1 MIDAHIHLDQYDQID
16 DRIKAWEKAGIS
28 GVVAVSTDLPS
39 SYRTLELKQ
48 RFPSFVHA
56 AIGFHPEQ
64 PLPSSCDWEE
74 WIRLVQ
80 QERQQLSAIGEV
92 GLPHYAAEAVAHYQ
106 DYCERLEQIA
116 QIAVSL
122 SLPLALHAV
131 YEGAETALSILQKH
145 AVKNAHFHWLKAEAA
160 IIKKIVQCGYYISV
174 TPEVCYRERD
184 RKLLSFVPIEQLL
197 LETDGPWPFAGPFSG
212 MKTSPLLL
220 KHSLQAVAALYER
233 DVESVQTAIIANTK
247 RIYR

>member
-16 DRIKAWEKAGIS
+16 ERIKTWQEAGIS

-48 RFPSFVHA
+48 RFPSFVYA

-64 PLPSSCDWEE
+64 PLPHPQDWEE
-74 WIRLVQ
+74 WVHLVQ
-80 QERQQLSAIGEV
+80 KERPQLGAIGEV
-92 GLPHYAAEAVAHYQ
+92 GLPHYSADATTRYQ
-106 DYCERLEQIA
+106 NHCERFEQIV
-116 QIAVSL
+116 QIASSL

-131 YEGAETALSILQKH
+131 YEGAQTALSILQKY
-145 AVKNAHFHWLKAEAA
+145 AVKYAHFHWLKAEAS
-160 IIKKIVQCGYYISV
+160 IIKQIVRCGYYISV

-212 MKTSPLLL
+212 METSPLLL
-220 KHSLQAVAALYER
+220 KHSLQTVAVLYKQ
-233 DVESVQTAIIANTK
+233 DVETVKTTIVSNTK